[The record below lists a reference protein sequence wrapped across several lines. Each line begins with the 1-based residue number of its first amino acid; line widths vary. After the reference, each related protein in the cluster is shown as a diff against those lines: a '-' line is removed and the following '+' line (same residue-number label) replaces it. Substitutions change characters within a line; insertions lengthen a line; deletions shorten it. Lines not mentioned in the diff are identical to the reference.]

1 MNNRTSFTSIV
12 PAETKLAIIKK
23 IPLYINQKC
32 SLEYCHLQHSDT
44 FTIYVMDEDGV
55 FVAEI
60 LFSDK
65 GAKIVSKASK
75 KLKIDS
81 YGLTYLWRD
90 ELSENFGAEYMEYLN
105 RITHK
110 TDYTI

>member
-1 MNNRTSFTSIV
+1 MNRTSFTAMV
-12 PAETKLAIIKK
+12 PVDTKLAIIKK

-32 SLEYCHLQHSDT
+32 KIEFCHLQFSDT
-44 FTIYVMDEDGV
+44 FNIYVLDEDGT
-55 FVAEI
+55 FMAEI

-65 GAKIVSKASK
+65 GAKIVSKAA
-75 KLKIDS
+75 KLKIDT

-90 ELSENFGAEYMEYLN
+90 ELSENYGAEYMEYLN
-105 RITHK
+105 KITHK